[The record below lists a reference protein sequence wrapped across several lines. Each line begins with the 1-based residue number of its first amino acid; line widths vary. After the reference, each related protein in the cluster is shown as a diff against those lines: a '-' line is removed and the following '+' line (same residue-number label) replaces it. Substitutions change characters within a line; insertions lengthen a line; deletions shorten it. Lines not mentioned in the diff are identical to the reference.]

1 MACMEVPHIDCIMTP
16 RCAALG
22 LKGFSKISEP
32 NLFAD
37 RFRNGLAFVF
47 GIYAARPRH
56 RLYTHEFIRP
66 KGGAVIRC

>member
-1 MACMEVPHIDCIMTP
+1 
-16 RCAALG
+16 
-22 LKGFSKISEP
+22 
-32 NLFAD
+32 LFAD